1 MHIDMQPIIKNG
13 YNFRVWQLIVLTDLL
28 FALLNRFN
36 IMLQH
41 ASTLVLTVNI
51 TVFWDVIPCGLV
63 DSYKLSGQT
72 CCLQLQGIKQRI
84 STSQNTV
91 N

>member
-1 MHIDMQPIIKNG
+1 
-13 YNFRVWQLIVLTDLL
+13 VLTDLL
-28 FALLNRFN
+28 FVLLNRFN
-36 IMLQH
+36 ITLQH

-63 DSYKLSGQT
+63 DSYKLFGQT
-72 CCLQLQGIKQRI
+72 CCLELQGTKQRI

>member
-1 MHIDMQPIIKNG
+1 M
-13 YNFRVWQLIVLTDLL
+13 LTDLL
-28 FALLNRFN
+28 FVLLNRFN

-41 ASTLVLTVNI
+41 ASTFALTVHT

-63 DSYKLSGQT
+63 DSYKLFGQT
-72 CCLQLQGIKQRI
+72 YCLQLQGIKERT
-84 STSQNTV
+84 STSQNTM

>member
-1 MHIDMQPIIKNG
+1 MDTTSESDSLLCL
-13 YNFRVWQLIVLTDLL
+13 LILL
-28 FALLNRFN
+28 FILLNRFN
-36 IMLQH
+36 ITLQH

-51 TVFWDVIPCGLV
+51 TIFWDVIPRGLV
-63 DSYKLSGQT
+63 GSYKLFGQT